1 MRHTRIT
8 TLIAV
13 IAAAL
18 GVGIVGAGT
27 ADAAVYRRA
36 TLSGCGMPATPVD
49 MWTRAGNYKTV
60 IALSGLR
67 VTAAAS
73 GWKLSTNVGAMADSG
88 VNVVAPAGGLAS
100 FYTDWNARN
109 SLSNM
114 GYRYRWTCRLDTLVA
129 MLDRQGLDVGPRHKY
144 AIMGISM
151 GGNAALIYGAYHH
164 ARISHAFS
172 MSGYLNLSA
181 PGMREAIRLTL
192 LDAGLEAGVG
202 AFNSDDM
209 WGPPW
214 STRWL
219 DNDPFVQAPR
229 LRGLSVRVAAGS
241 AIWGNRDTNIS
252 NSLKGTPLE
261 VLAQAQTRAFEFAA
275 SRAGLPITTDYPRV
289 GTHSWGYWEEM
300 AWRAK
305 SAGWFRDR

>member
-27 ADAAVYRRA
+27 ADAAVYHRA
-36 TLSGCGMPATPVD
+36 TLSGCGMPTTPVD
-49 MWTRAGNYKTV
+49 MWTRPGNYKTV

-151 GGNAALIYGAYHH
+151 GGNAALIYGCLLYTSPSPRDAT
-164 ARISHAFS
+164 
-172 MSGYLNLSA
+172 LSRM
-181 PGMREAIRLTL
+181 P
-192 LDAGLEAGVG
+192 
-202 AFNSDDM
+202 S
-209 WGPPW
+209 
-214 STRWL
+214 
-219 DNDPFVQAPR
+219 
-229 LRGLSVRVAAGS
+229 S
-241 AIWGNRDTNIS
+241 A
-252 NSLKGTPLE
+252 
-261 VLAQAQTRAFEFAA
+261 
-275 SRAGLPITTDYPRV
+275 
-289 GTHSWGYWEEM
+289 
-300 AWRAK
+300 
-305 SAGWFRDR
+305 